1 MNADHIPV
9 PSRDIQTL
17 KTAGLPLFQLGQIVA
32 TPAALALLERHGVQP
47 VTLLHRHVHGDWG
60 DMDKH
65 DRAANDAALKDGS
78 RIFSAYVINNDKFW
92 VITEAASDDES
103 LSRASTCVMLP
114 QDY

>member
-9 PSRDIQTL
+9 PPRDIQTL

-47 VTLLHRHVHGDWG
+47 ATLLHRHVHGDWG

-65 DRAANDAALKDGS
+65 DRAANYAALKDGS
-78 RIFSAYVINNDKFW
+78 RIFSAYVINKDKFW
-92 VITEAASDDES
+92 VITEAANDEG
-103 LSRASTCVMLP
+103 LSRASTCILLP
-114 QDY
+114 QEY

>member
-1 MNADHIPV
+1 MNADHFPV
-9 PSRDIQTL
+9 PPRDIQNL

-47 VTLLHRHVHGDWG
+47 ATLLHRHVHGDWG

-78 RIFSAYVINNDKFW
+78 RIFSAYVINKDKFW
-92 VITEAASDDES
+92 VITEAASDDDCFT
-103 LSRASTCVMLP
+103 RASTCVMLP